1 MSLQVLITDESI
13 KVLHEVRLIIPV
25 MQQLTMSK
33 MTDQQTH
40 VMGAILDQ
48 LARYDGGWETGV
60 GDKGCETGYE
70 TGVGWDIRG
79 GRQVVEDGG
88 GTQEWATVGR

>member
-1 MSLQVLITDESI
+1 MTSLQVLITDEST

-48 LARYDGGWETGV
+48 LARYDGGWETGW
-60 GDKGCETGYE
+60 ETG
-70 TGVGWDIRG
+70 GI
-79 GRQVVEDGG
+79 
-88 GTQEWATVGR
+88 